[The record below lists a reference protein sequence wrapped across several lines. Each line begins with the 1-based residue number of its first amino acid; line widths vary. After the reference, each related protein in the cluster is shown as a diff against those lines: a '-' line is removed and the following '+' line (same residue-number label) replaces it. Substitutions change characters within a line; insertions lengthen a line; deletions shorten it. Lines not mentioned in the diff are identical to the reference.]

1 MSYVSKK
8 VILSSRQVSSFSCY
22 RSSGSGQESCFFRR
36 DIVLMMTT
44 GRFNTDRKIALFL
57 LVLTLLVYVRAAWF
71 PFISY
76 DDNLYITQNHTVQ
89 QGLTW
94 SGLAWAFTT
103 LHAANWHPLTW
114 LSLMLDVQLFGLRP
128 GALHMVNVLFHA
140 VNAVLLF
147 LILVR
152 TTGARWRSAFVA
164 ALFALHPLHVE
175 SVAWVAERK
184 DVLSV
189 FFGLLAIWAYVRYA
203 ERPELS
209 RYLWAILFFILSL
222 LSKPML
228 VTMPFLL
235 LLLDYWPLCRISGSF
250 MPRHGDAR
258 SMPAVTIRRALLEKI
273 PLLALSA
280 LSSIVTVVA
289 QKRGDTIDLS
299 LSLGVRLA
307 NAVVGYM
314 RYLGKTFWPGS
325 FAVFYPHPGSSLPM
339 WQAVGAF
346 SLLLLITV
354 FVVLRLRRSPWLGVG
369 WFWFMGTLIPVI
381 GLIQAGAQ
389 SIADRYTYIPLI
401 GIFIMIAWEVP
412 HLLKGARL
420 GTRTL
425 GIASVL
431 VIAVLAGLTW
441 RQLGFWRSD
450 ETLFRHALSVTDN
463 NCVALASL
471 AEALLRKGD
480 TGDAYGYFQKT
491 LRLCPNDEQSWYNL
505 GVLQKDRGELP
516 EAEYSFREALRLKPK
531 YIMAWSNLCAVY
543 LASGRV
549 PEAIDALLEATRLAP
564 RDALI
569 QFNLGSV
576 YGKAGRFAEAADAYR
591 KAVQLKPDYADAWNN
606 LGIAYKNLGRISEAA
621 AAFLRAA
628 QIQSNNPVAWY
639 NLGILYTKAGKFSD
653 AAEAFR
659 EAARLG
665 PEHAASWYQ
674 LGLAY
679 ASLGKRQEAL
689 DAAQSLQLIDAG
701 MARDLLQRIDKRQ
714 PAR

>member
-1 MSYVSKK
+1 
-8 VILSSRQVSSFSCY
+8 
-22 RSSGSGQESCFFRR
+22 
-36 DIVLMMTT
+36 MMIN

-57 LVLTLLVYVRAAWF
+57 FVLTLLVYVRATGF

-76 DDNLYITQNHTVQ
+76 DDNLYITENHTVQ

-94 SGLAWAFTT
+94 SGFAWAFTT

-140 VNAVLLF
+140 VSAVLLF
-147 LILVR
+147 VILTR
-152 TTGARWRSAFVA
+152 TSGARWRSAFVA
-164 ALFALHPLHVE
+164 ALFALHPVHVE

-189 FFGLLAIWAYVRYA
+189 FFGLLTILAYVRYA
-203 ERPELS
+203 ERPALS

-250 MPRHGDAR
+250 MTGYGDAH
-258 SMPAVTIRRALLEKI
+258 SGPAVIPMRRALLEKV

-289 QKRGDTIDLS
+289 QKRGDAIDLS
-299 LSLGVRLA
+299 LGLGVRLA
-307 NAVVGYM
+307 NAAVGYV

-325 FAVFYPHPGSSLPM
+325 FAIFYPHPGSSLPA

-346 SLLLLITV
+346 SLILLITAL
-354 FVVLRLRRSPWLGVG
+354 VVLRLKRSPWLAVG
-369 WFWFMGTLIPVI
+369 WFWFVGTLIPVI
-381 GLIQAGAQ
+381 GLVQVGAQ
-389 SIADRYTYIPLI
+389 SIADRYTYFPLI
-401 GIFIMIAWEVP
+401 GIFIMVAWEVP
-412 HLLKGARL
+412 DLLKGARL
-420 GTRTL
+420 GSRTL

-431 VIAVLAGLTW
+431 VIAVLAGFTW
-441 RQLGFWRSD
+441 RQLGFWRSN
-450 ETLFRHALSVTDN
+450 ETLFRHAISVTDN

-480 TGDAYGYFQKT
+480 TGDAYGYLHKT
-491 LRLCPNDEQSWYNL
+491 LQLCPKDEQSWYNL

-516 EAEYSFREALRLKPK
+516 EAEYSFREALRIKPK
-531 YIMAWSNLCAVY
+531 YTMALSNLCAVY
-543 LASGRV
+543 LASGRI

-564 RDALI
+564 DDALI

-576 YGKAGRFAEAADAYR
+576 YGKAGRFAEATDAYR
-591 KAVQLKPDYADAWNN
+591 KAVQLKPDYAEAWNN
-606 LGIAYKNLGRISEAA
+606 LGIAYKNLGRISEAT

-628 QIQSNNPVAWY
+628 QIQSDNPVAWY

-689 DAAQSLQLIDAG
+689 EAAQSLQLIDAR
-701 MARDLLQRIDKRQ
+701 MAKDLVQRIGKHQ
-714 PAR
+714 PGAAFPAKPH